1 MILILHFVN
10 VVYLV
15 DFLDVELFLNTCIK
29 SHLVMVVSLLTYY
42 WILFANILLRIFVSV
57 FIWDTDLWFSFNVLY
72 FGIRVMLVL

>member
-29 SHLVMVVSLLTYY
+29 SHLVMVVILLTYY
-42 WILFANILLRIFVSV
+42 
-57 FIWDTDLWFSFNVLY
+57 
-72 FGIRVMLVL
+72 